1 MTSAWVCAKAR
12 AIGNCTPWFSPIGPL
27 RFEWGIPLD
36 RRKDASGAYLDQAVR
51 LASRDGLDGLT
62 IGTLSAELGLSKSGL
77 FSHFGSKDEL
87 QLQVLQAAVER
98 FEIEVIRPALA
109 APRGEPRIRALFERW
124 LTWVNA
130 LDSPGGCILI
140 AAAVEQQGSATS
152 EISGNVQQAANGT
165 REVVTPAT
173 RGLIRTPALRRAYL
187 AAARAIES
195 DGDRACGQ
203 PLQRRGRLAHGRDH
217 RLQRLGLVLQVP
229 LGHGHQVGHEVGW

>member
-1 MTSAWVCAKAR
+1 MGK
-12 AIGNCTPWFSPIGPL
+12 
-27 RFEWGIPLD
+27 
-36 RRKDASGAYLDQAVR
+36 GAVTRERILDQAVR

-140 AAAVEQQGSATS
+140 AAAVELDDRPGAQRDFLVRAHRAR
-152 EISGNVQQAANGT
+152 VAA
-165 REVVTPAT
+165 
-173 RGLIRTPALRRAYL
+173 L
-187 AAARAIES
+187 AKAARLAVEAGHFRADFDPEQFAFDFYAITLGYHDS
-195 DGDRACGQ
+195 NRLLRDPRAEERARN
-203 PLQRRGRLAHGRDH
+203 LFERLLATCRA
-217 RLQRLGLVLQVP
+217 
-229 LGHGHQVGHEVGW
+229 